1 MGSSRARPRAEEER
15 PVTPMIGALLRLP
28 HEAVVTR
35 MMAALAREGLEL
47 SQTELGVFLFPGPEG
62 RRPSD
67 LARQCGMTRQAMN
80 YVLTGLEEGG
90 YLQRH
95 DADVPN
101 GRVVRVSERGRRV
114 IGVLRAEVEQIQREW
129 AAHLGASRF
138 RQLRD
143 TLHDLAGWL
152 GKFEER

>member
-1 MGSSRARPRAEEER
+1 
-15 PVTPMIGALLRLP
+15 MIGALLRLP

-35 MMAALAREGLEL
+35 LLAALAREGLEL
-47 SQTELGVFLFPGPEG
+47 SQTELGVFLFPGPDG

-95 DADVPN
+95 DAETSN
-101 GRVVRVSERGRRV
+101 GRVVRTTERGRRV
-114 IGVLRAEVEQIQREW
+114 IGVVRAEIHEIEREW
-129 AAHLGASRF
+129 AAHLGASRYG
-138 RQLRD
+138 QLRD
-143 TLHDLAGWL
+143 TLHELARWL
-152 GKFEER
+152 GKLR